1 MLDCIS
7 LQGIH
12 LDPSIYLM
20 DKEKRDDNSR
30 TGKTILDSK
39 NSSISVERKTEH
51 QSKNGLAENRIS
63 PTKENENFVKSKDCT
78 LEEGRISEGVSYAE
92 SHETVTHDSAHSQE
106 KKIPKM
112 KVSEKEININLLLV
126 CGQYVFTCNNQRV

>member
-20 DKEKRDDNSR
+20 DEEKRDDNSR
-30 TGKTILDSK
+30 TGKTIPDSK
-39 NSSISVERKTEH
+39 NSGISVERKTEH
-51 QSKNGLAENRIS
+51 ESKNGLAENRIS
-63 PTKENENFVKSKDCT
+63 PTKENENFVKIKDCT

-92 SHETVTHDSAHSQE
+92 SHETVINDYAHLK

-112 KVSEKEININLLLV
+112 KVSEKEICINLLLV